1 MATAMEMATISAPY
15 IGPRPFEQSD
25 RDIFFGR
32 TQEANE
38 LVSLITAHPVVVL
51 YAQSGGGKTSLV
63 KAGLIPLLV
72 DEENFHVV
80 GPMRVRENVAGLK
93 PEGVE
98 NIYMFN
104 ALSSISAPGAV
115 NGFAK
120 LSLTDYLASTKIPT
134 DNGNSFTPTVV
145 IFDQFEEL
153 FTLYPEH
160 WEERQCFFLQV
171 RDALRKYS
179 LLRVVFSMREDF
191 IAELDPYA
199 SLLPEKLRTRF
210 RMEALREKTA
220 LGAVIE
226 PLKRVQTNG
235 NGKRRFAPGVAESL
249 VHNLLDIKVRTPDGT
264 KKVSGE
270 FVEALQLQVVCQAL
284 WENLAPSDV
293 LITAE
298 HLESYGDVDKAL
310 MHFYENA
317 IEKTVAKTGVK
328 QGKLRTWMER
338 TLITPNG
345 TRGTVFRG
353 DTETGGI
360 PNNVVDELENQRII
374 RMELRGGAQWYELT
388 HDRFVETVQ
397 ASNQKWLLA
406 RPATEQARKR
416 LEERAADWDRN
427 DRHEKYLLDD
437 VELNVAERWMTSSD
451 AAEID
456 PSRELTAYLRAS
468 RQQSAAKAKENQ
480 EREQRL
486 EQEAKNARLFQK
498 LTMSISIITLA
509 GAIALFF
516 AVWLGLKAKAARH
529 EAESKTAELE
539 KTNETLKKKNDELE
553 NKEKQ
558 IVQSSTLTQAYVALG
573 SGKLD
578 EAEEK
583 FRSLLK
589 GYEEQKDLSAIART
603 HGSLGDIALKRGDF
617 STSKAEYD
625 KASQILVKDPHFSN
639 QLGQSLSKSAA
650 LYLEWG
656 KSKEAQADLKG
667 AAKKYDISVTLYNK
681 AKEAFRKA
689 DNQVGINEASSGYTE
704 AKKHFDDAQKQLNAP
719 PVTN

>member
-1 MATAMEMATISAPY
+1 MAPTSAPY

-25 RDIFFGR
+25 REIFFGR

-38 LVSLITAHPVVVL
+38 LVSLITAHPVVLL

-72 DEENFHVV
+72 DEENFHVLP
-80 GPMRVRENVAGLK
+80 PMRVRENVAGLK

-104 ALSSISAPGAV
+104 ALASISPPEAV

-120 LSLTDYLASTKIPT
+120 ISLSDYIESHKTAG
-134 DNGNSFTPTVV
+134 DNGHSYTPTVV

-171 RDALRKYS
+171 RDALRKFP

-220 LGAVIE
+220 LGAVTE
-226 PLKRVQTNG
+226 PLKRVET
-235 NGKRRFAPGVAESL
+235 NGKRKFAPGVAENL
-249 VHNLLDIKVRTPDGT
+249 VHNLLDIKVRTPEGI

-284 WENLAPSDV
+284 WENLTPTDE

-298 HLESYGDVDKAL
+298 HLEAYGDVDKAL

-317 IEKTVAKTGVK
+317 IEKTITKTGIK
-328 QGKLRTWMER
+328 QGKLRQWVER

-360 PNNVVDELENQRII
+360 PNAVVDELENQRII
-374 RMELRGGAQWYELT
+374 RMELRGGAPWYELT

-427 DRHEKYLLDD
+427 DRQEKHLLDD
-437 VELNVAERWMTSSD
+437 VELRVAERWMTSQD
-451 AAEID
+451 ASEIE
-456 PSRELTAYLRAS
+456 PSRELTAFLRAS
-468 RQQSAAKAKENQ
+468 RQLSDAKAKENE
-480 EREQRL
+480 ERAQRL

-498 LTMSISIITLA
+498 LTMAISIITLA

-516 AVWLGLKAKAARH
+516 AIWLGLKARARKLD
-529 EAESKTAELE
+529 AESKTAQLE
-539 KTNETLKKKNDELE
+539 KINETLKQKNEELE
-553 NKEKQ
+553 NKERQ
-558 IVQSSTLTQAYVALG
+558 IGLSATVTMAYTALS

-583 FRSLLK
+583 FRTLLK
-589 GYEEQKDLSAIART
+589 VYEEQKDLSLVART
-603 HGSLGDIALKRGDF
+603 HASLGDVALKRSDF
-617 STSKAEYD
+617 VGSKNEYE
-625 KASQILVKDPHFSN
+625 KSIQALGKEPRFSN
-639 QLGQSLSKSAA
+639 QLGQTLSKTAV
-650 LYLEWG
+650 LYIEWG
-656 KSKEAQADLKG
+656 KNKEAQSDLKG
-667 AAKKYDISVTLYNK
+667 AAAKYENSMGFYNRARLAYKKAENPIGV
-681 AKEAFRKA
+681 
-689 DNQVGINEASSGYTE
+689 NEAKSGFDE
-704 AKKHFDDAQKQLNAP
+704 AKRRFDDVQELMSPPDVKQKY
-719 PVTN
+719 

>member
-1 MATAMEMATISAPY
+1 MEMEIINAPY

-25 RDIFFGR
+25 RGIFFGR

-38 LVSLITAHPVVVL
+38 LVSLITAHPVVLL

-72 DEENFHVV
+72 DEEHFHVLP
-80 GPMRVRENVAGLK
+80 PMRVRENVAGCK
-93 PEGVE
+93 PEGVQ

-104 ALSSISAPGAV
+104 ALSSISPPDAV

-120 LSLTDYLASTKIPT
+120 QSLADYLASSKTLS
-134 DNGNSFTPTVV
+134 DNNGYASPTVV

-160 WEERQCFFLQV
+160 WEERECFFKQV
-171 RDALRKYS
+171 RDALRKYP

-199 SLLPEKLRTRF
+199 FLLPEKLRTRF

-220 LGAVIE
+220 LGAVTE

-235 NGKRRFAPGVAESL
+235 TRKFAPGVAENL
-249 VHNLLDIKVRTPDGT
+249 VHNLLNIKVRTPEGV

-284 WENLAPSDV
+284 WENLSPTDE

-298 HLESYGDVDKAL
+298 HLDAFGDVDKAL

-317 IEKTVAKTGVK
+317 IEKTSATTGIK
-328 QGKLRTWMER
+328 HGKLRTWIER

-360 PNNVVDELENQRII
+360 RNAVVDELENQRII

-397 ASNQKWLLA
+397 TSNQKWLLA

-427 DRHEKYLLDD
+427 DRLEKYLLDD
-437 VELNVAERWMTSSD
+437 VELNVAERWMTSPD
-451 AAEID
+451 ASEIE
-456 PSRELTAYLRAS
+456 PSRELTAFLRAS
-468 RQQSAAKAKENQ
+468 RQLSETRAKENQ

-486 EQEAKNARLFQK
+486 EQEAKTARLFRK
-498 LTMSISIITLA
+498 LTILIGTVTVIGAVALCLA
-509 GAIALFF
+509 
-516 AVWLGLKAKAARH
+516 VVLGLKARTARLQAVAKKVEVEH
-529 EAESKTAELE
+529 LNAYLKQQYEDLE
-539 KTNETLKKKNDELE
+539 QKDR
-553 NKEKQ
+553 Q
-558 IVQSSTLTQAYVALG
+558 IEQASLLSQAYTSLG
-573 SGKLD
+573 FGKLD

-583 FRSLLK
+583 FRLLLK
-589 GYEEQKDLSAIART
+589 TYEARKDLSAVART
-603 HGSLGDIALKRGDF
+603 HTSLGDIALKRGDYIA
-617 STSKAEYD
+617 SKTEYD
-625 KASQILVKDPHFSN
+625 KAVLILSKEARFSN
-639 QLGQSLSKSAA
+639 QLGQTLSKTA
-650 LYLEWG
+650 LLYFEWG
-656 KSKEAQADLKG
+656 KNREEKTDLND
-667 AAKKYDISVTLYNK
+667 AAKKYKTSISFFNRARDAFKK
-681 AKEAFRKA
+681 AENQIGVSEATSG
-689 DNQVGINEASSGYTE
+689 VNEAG
-704 AKKHFDDAQKQLNAP
+704 KHYDDVQEQLNKSP
-719 PVTN
+719 ETKIKLRF

>member
-1 MATAMEMATISAPY
+1 METEMETINAPY

-38 LVSLITAHPVVVL
+38 LVSLITAHPVVLL
-51 YAQSGGGKTSLV
+51 YALSGGGKTSLV

-72 DEENFHVV
+72 DEEHFHVLP
-80 GPMRVRENVAGLK
+80 PMRVRENVAGCK
-93 PEGVE
+93 PEGVQ

-104 ALSSISAPGAV
+104 ALSSISPPDAV

-120 LSLTDYLASTKIPT
+120 LSLADYLASSKTLS
-134 DNGNSFTPTVV
+134 DNNGYPSPTVA

-160 WEERQCFFLQV
+160 WEERECFFKQV
-171 RDALRKYS
+171 RDALRKYP

-220 LGAVIE
+220 LGAVTE

-235 NGKRRFAPGVAESL
+235 TRKFAPGVAESL
-249 VHNLLDIKVRTPDGT
+249 VHNLLDIKVRTPEGV

-284 WENLAPSDV
+284 WENLSPTDD

-298 HLESYGDVDKAL
+298 HLDAFGDVDKAL

-317 IEKTVAKTGVK
+317 IEKTSTSTGIK
-328 QGKLRTWMER
+328 QGKLRTWIER

-353 DTETGGI
+353 DAETGGI
-360 PNNVVDELENQRII
+360 PNAVVDELENQRII

-406 RPATEQARKR
+406 RPAVEQARKR
-416 LEERAADWDRN
+416 LEEKAADWDRN
-427 DRHEKYLLDD
+427 DRNEKNLLDD
-437 VELNVAERWMTSSD
+437 VELSVAERWMASSD
-451 AAEID
+451 ASEIE

-468 RQQSAAKAKENQ
+468 RHLSETKAKENQ
-480 EREQRL
+480 DREQRL
-486 EQEAKNARLFQK
+486 EQEAKTARLFRK
-498 LTMSISIITLA
+498 LTKLIGTVTVLGAVALCLA
-509 GAIALFF
+509 
-516 AVWLGLKAKAARH
+516 VVLGLKARAARQQ
-529 EAESKTAELE
+529 AETTTVKLELLNADLKRQYDDLE
-539 KTNETLKKKNDELE
+539 KKDRLIE
-553 NKEKQ
+553 
-558 IVQSSTLTQAYVALG
+558 QSTTLTQAYTALG
-573 SGKLD
+573 FGKLD
-578 EAEEK
+578 EAEDK
-583 FRSLLK
+583 FRTLLK
-589 GYEEQKDLSAIART
+589 TYEDQKDLSAVART
-603 HGSLGDIALKRGDF
+603 HSSLGDIALKRRDY
-617 STSKAEYD
+617 TAAKIEYD
-625 KASQILVKDPHFSN
+625 KAVQILSREPRFSN
-639 QLGQSLSKSAA
+639 QLGQTLSKTGL
-650 LYLEWG
+650 LYFEWG
-656 KSKEAQADLKG
+656 KNKEEQKDLTG
-667 AAKKYDISVTLYNK
+667 AAKKYETSIAVYNK
-681 AKEAFRKA
+681 GRDAFKKA
-689 DNQVGINEASSGYTE
+689 DNQVGVIEATSGYNE
-704 AKKHFDDAQKQLNAP
+704 AKKHYDDVQEELNKP
-719 PVTN
+719 PEVKLN